1 MRVPGW
7 VHVPPAL
14 VRSGAFHA
22 IVVLIAGLG
31 ALHLPLPG
39 LLERSAATSWLGG
52 FYLPRLAATD
62 AAVLEGVRWPLSRAL
77 VALGLCGLATATA
90 LGATYPSAARRGAA
104 ASTLGVLA
112 GAWIRWPMGTGLVA
126 LAVALELLLAVWRAT
141 SPAVTP
147 SPAGGA
153 PAPEAE
159 LTPADGEASARDPV
173 NEGASGSAPADPV
186 PPSPPRGVRHGP
198 WPARVAVA
206 SRILAML
213 VIALAARRISLAHVP
228 YRVLDDRLVAVA
240 SIRLADDELRAA
252 VASALAAPGVL
263 DRLGA
268 LGARSVLVHV
278 LPADASRLADLGA
291 SLAKDVAQGPM
302 GTPAH
307 PRRVAVFCAL
317 GGPAN
322 DTPADALLARPGIWA
337 HPLFAVELV
346 GSRATLVAPTDLVAS
361 APPF

>member
-7 VHVPPAL
+7 VQVPPAL

-141 SPAVTP
+141 SLAVTP
-147 SPAGGA
+147 SPAGDP
-153 PAPEAE
+153 PAPVAE
-159 LTPADGEASARDPV
+159 PPTSTDGEASARAPA
-173 NEGASGSAPADPV
+173 NEGASSPA
-186 PPSPPRGVRHGP
+186 PPSPPRRVRRGP

-213 VIALAARRISLAHVP
+213 VIALAARRLSLAHVP
-228 YRVLDDRLVAVA
+228 YRVLDERLVAVA

-278 LPADASRLADLGA
+278 LPANASRLADLGA

-317 GGPAN
+317 GGPAS
-322 DTPADALLARPGIWA
+322 DAPADALLARPGTWA
-337 HPLFAVELV
+337 HPLFAVELD
-346 GSRATLVAPTDLVAS
+346 GTRATLVAPTDLVAS